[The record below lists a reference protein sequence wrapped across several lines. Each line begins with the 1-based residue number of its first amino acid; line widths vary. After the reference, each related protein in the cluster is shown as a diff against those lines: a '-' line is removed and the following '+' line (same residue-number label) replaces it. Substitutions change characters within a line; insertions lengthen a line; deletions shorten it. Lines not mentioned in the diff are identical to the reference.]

1 MISRQHRFH
10 GYNSLNFVYR
20 KGQTVRNQLI
30 SLKFIHNDRQ
40 SSYRAAVIVSR
51 KVQKSAVARNRIRR
65 RLYEIIRSCE
75 PGITE
80 SYDIVLTVFGEQVA
94 EIPPVELSQQITELL
109 LKAGIIKEARS
120 HASPASHAIVK
131 TKKESL

>member
-30 SLKFIHNDRQ
+30 SLKFIHNGRQ

-75 PGITE
+75 PQITE
-80 SYDIVLTVFGEQVA
+80 NYDIVLTVFSEQVS
-94 EIPPVELSQQITELL
+94 EIPPEELTQQITELL
-109 LKAGIIKEARS
+109 AKAGITKV
-120 HASPASHAIVK
+120 ASSRLVPAAHAIVK

>member
-30 SLKFIHNDRQ
+30 SLKFVHNDRQ
-40 SSYRAAVIVSR
+40 STYRAAVIVSR

-65 RLYEIIRSCE
+65 RLYEIIRASE

-80 SYDIVLTVFGEQVA
+80 AYDIVLTVFSEQVA
-94 EIPPVELSQQITELL
+94 EIPPVELTQQVTELL
-109 LKAGIIKEARS
+109 RKADIIKTEPVQN
-120 HASPASHAIVK
+120 SPAAHAIVK
-131 TKKESL
+131 SNEETL